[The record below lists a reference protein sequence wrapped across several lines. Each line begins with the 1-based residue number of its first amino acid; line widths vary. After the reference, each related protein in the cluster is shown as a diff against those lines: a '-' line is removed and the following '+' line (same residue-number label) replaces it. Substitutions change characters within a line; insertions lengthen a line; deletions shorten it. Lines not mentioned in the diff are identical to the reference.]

1 MFPLLL
7 LAAAA
12 FILTRKQG
20 DASASTDASTGYTQA
35 TDPGVSA
42 GQKATQ
48 GASVSSLMPTTSS
61 MMQVPVSTTY
71 RESPETAL
79 NKKAYDAAQAAF
91 KALLNEAEAKGV
103 SYADTA
109 VMSQEIAQFFAGNLD
124 SEEFQKKAQAYS
136 QIVSSKG
143 YGAEVDRAKAL
154 RDVYGKAYQ
163 IANEYAETQQA
174 IKFLT

>member
-1 MFPLLL
+1 MQ
-7 LAAAA
+7 
-12 FILTRKQG
+12 T
-20 DASASTDASTGYTQA
+20 S
-35 TDPGVSA
+35 
-42 GQKATQ
+42 
-48 GASVSSLMPTTSS
+48 SS
-61 MMQVPVSTTY
+61 MMQVPVSTSY

-109 VMSQEIAQFFAGNLD
+109 VMSQEIAQFFAGKLD